1 MIKLGKIQNLIELAL
16 LSAYLKGEQRVSL
29 LITAPVEAGK
39 TELLLQF
46 AANDGVLVLTD
57 ATAYGIMRDYG
68 QSIIDR
74 KIRYLVIP
82 DLIKPM
88 SRSKDTVH
96 TLITFLNGL
105 LEEGIYRMSTYADR
119 TGSPLQG
126 IAIDQQPIP
135 VKCGLITTM
144 AKEVLLECRHHWS
157 RMGFMSRL
165 LPTSYD
171 YTVATQTE
179 IHESI
184 SKREYLGNKPIKLD
198 IPDNDVDIELPQK
211 QAEKLIVL
219 SSFVM
224 SSTRKDSPERVYG
237 FRLHKHLQ
245 RLAMANALR
254 EKRDMVGDRDVE
266 LLRDLS
272 VCLNLEYY
280 PL

>member
-1 MIKLGKIQNLIELAL
+1 MIKVEKIQNLVELAI
-16 LSAYLKGEQRVSL
+16 LSAYLKGEQPVSL

-46 AANDGVLVLTD
+46 ASNKGVLVLTD
-57 ATAYGIMRDYG
+57 ATAFGIMRDYG
-68 QSIIDR
+68 QPIINR
-74 KIRYLVIP
+74 QIRHLIIA

-105 LEEGIYRMSTYADR
+105 LEEGIFRMSTYADK

-126 IAIDQQPIP
+126 IAINQQPIP

-144 AKEVLLECRHHWS
+144 AKEVLLDGRHHWS
-157 RMGFMSRL
+157 RVGFMSRL
-165 LPTSYD
+165 LPISYD
-171 YTVATQTE
+171 YTVATQAE

-184 SKREYLGNKPIKLD
+184 SKRAYLENKPIELD
-198 IPDNDVDIELPQK
+198 LPNEDVDIELPQK
-211 QAEKLIVL
+211 QAEQLTLL
-219 SSFVM
+219 SSFIL

-245 RLAMANALR
+245 RLAMANALK
-254 EKRDMVGDRDVE
+254 EKRDKVQDRDAE
-266 LLRDLS
+266 LLRELS
-272 VCLNLEYY
+272 VCLNLDYY